1 MDKFRIDQY
10 RKRFGYK
17 STYREILIIM
27 KLTLALVLAFGLG
40 AHARALAQKVT
51 LSNKNISLEQLFK
64 EIKRQTSYRF
74 MFEEGLLDHTEQVSI
89 DLKDVSLETVL
100 QKAFKNQPLS
110 FQIYDGTVIV
120 KKKPVTIES
129 FIQNKVHGI
138 VKDERNQPF
147 AGVSVRVAGKNV
159 TAVTD
164 SRGAYEIQAS
174 VGDSLRF
181 TFVGYKMKTLA
192 VKGVSLNLSLQLDEG
207 QGLDEVVVV
216 GYQQQSLR
224 KTTSAVQV
232 VSGKQIENLPA
243 PSFEALLQG
252 RVAGVNIQNFS
263 GAPGVRNTFTVRG
276 NSTISSGFNT
286 EDFDLARTM
295 STPLY
300 IIDGI
305 PLTITDLEGSST
317 TGTNYLAGINVNDI
331 ESIVVQKDAAATAVW
346 GSRGANGVIVITTK
360 KGKLGTPQIRLSA
373 YSGITQKPALQRT
386 YAGAEER
393 RLKMGLLQ
401 EYGSYGQ
408 LGTIPQMLTDSLN
421 PSYNNATD
429 WQELFYQTG
438 IIQNY
443 DANISAGNDIL
454 NYRLSLNHYNE
465 EGIIRSTGLKRYS
478 MRGNFDFRLSPKVNS
493 SLILSASRTDRKRG
507 LGRSRGLV
515 DENLPVDPTEL
526 PSSFVRLGQ
535 VDYDFYYG
543 LYDKLRDKNVS
554 DAFSIYSQTNV
565 KLLKGL
571 EYSFQGSISANV
583 DNRDRFF
590 PAELDANGVSNAFSN
605 ASRYSSYYLA
615 NVLTYTNSWK
625 DQHNLAITA
634 MQSFQY
640 DEKKRTYI
648 NGNNVPTDDI
658 QVVTGIAQRDL
669 SGWSDFQEAG
679 LLSYLGQFSYDYKG
693 KYLLSTSVRA
703 DASSRFGKNSRWGY
717 FPAVSAGWVASDEA
731 FMKNITWLNLL
742 KFRASYGLSGT
753 LPDNFYAPFN
763 VWDIST
769 NTYDGITMATPNFA
783 NPITQPDLTWN
794 KSRQLNIG
802 ADINLFD
809 NRLNVTVDTYR
820 KETINP
826 IMGFPYPF
834 YTGFTTLTYNVPLN
848 IINEG
853 VDLLIQTRNLPSS
866 SKLQWNTN
874 FNLSYNRNR
883 LASLPNG
890 NRGFYM
896 SSQGY
901 NQSLLYNVGNA
912 VYTWGQMIYQGVY
925 SHLNQIPVNP
935 LTGEKLTYWTGNRK
949 VVPGDPNWYDVNSD
963 YDVWDRQDLQPTGNP
978 NPSFTGGLYNEF
990 TYKGFSIAALFTFTL
1005 GRDIINNYQANQYA
1019 GVWNYGNINNFANRR
1034 LPDFDGLNYWTPSK
1048 AQDPNYKA
1056 DFPSLNPYGNNYY
1069 QFLPFSTLWN
1079 ENGNFV
1085 RLKMISLGYNFSSN
1099 LLQKLGIKNARI
1111 YSIIDNL
1118 FIVQSS
1124 SVPDAELVTPQ
1135 GEYSGGAYPLPRK
1148 YTLGLEVTF

>member
-1 MDKFRIDQY
+1 MDKFPNGQY
-10 RKRFGYK
+10 RGWYGLVLTCRKK
-17 STYREILIIM
+17 ILVT
-27 KLTLALVLAFGLG
+27 KLTLVLVLTFSLSLQASV
-40 AHARALAQKVT
+40 LAQKLT
-51 LSNKNISLEQLFK
+51 LSKKNISLEQLFN
-64 EIKRQTSYRF
+64 EIKKQTDYRF
-74 MFEEGLLDHTEQVSI
+74 IFEEDLLTGTER
-89 DLKDVSLETVL
+89 VSLNLRDVTLAELLTE
-100 QKAFKNQPLS
+100 AFRNQNLS
-110 FQIYDGTVIV
+110 FQIHDGTVVV
-120 KKKPVTIES
+120 KRLRSKFLQE
-129 FIQNKVHGI
+129 KVSGT
-138 VKDERNQPF
+138 VKDEKNQPF
-147 AGVSVRVAGKNV
+147 AGVSIRVVGKNV
-159 TAVTD
+159 YTV
-164 SRGAYEIQAS
+164 SNEQGAFELNAAQ
-174 VGDSLRF
+174 GDSLRF
-181 TFVGYKMKTLA
+181 SFVGYKTETVA
-192 VKGVSLNLSLQLDEG
+192 VQGNLLNLSMQLDDNRDLE
-207 QGLDEVVVV
+207 EVVVV

-317 TGTNYLAGINVNDI
+317 TGTNFLAGINVNDI

-346 GSRGANGVIVITTK
+346 GSRGANGVVVINTK
-360 KGKLGTPQIRLSA
+360 KGATGKPQVRLSA
-373 YSGITQKPALQRT
+373 YTGVSQRPELQRT

-393 RLKMGLLQ
+393 RLKIGLLE
-401 EYGSYGQ
+401 EYGSHNQ
-408 LGTIPQMLTDSLN
+408 LQNIPQMLTDSLN

-438 IIQNY
+438 LVQNY
-443 DANISAGNDIL
+443 DVNVSAGNEIL
-454 NYRLSLNHYNE
+454 NYRLSFNHYNE
-465 EGIIRSTGLKRYS
+465 DGIIRNTGFKRYA
-478 MRGNFDFRLSPKVNS
+478 MRGNFDFRISPKLNS
-493 SLILSASRTDRKRG
+493 NLVISASRTDRKRG

-515 DENLPVDPTEL
+515 DENLPIDPTQL

-535 VDYDFYYG
+535 NDYDFYYG
-543 LYDKLRDKNVS
+543 LYDRLRDKNIT
-554 DAFSIYSQTNV
+554 DAFSLYSQTNI

-571 EYSFQGSISANV
+571 EYSFQGSISANL

-590 PAELDANGVSNAFSN
+590 PAELDANGVSSAFSN

-615 NVLTYTNSWK
+615 NVLTYTNSWR
-625 DQHNLAITA
+625 DAHNLVFTG

-640 DEKKRTYI
+640 DARNSTYVA
-648 NGNNVPTDDI
+648 GNNVPTDDI

-669 SGWSDFQEAG
+669 SGNSNFGETA
-679 LLSYLGQFSYDYKG
+679 LLSYMGQLAYDYKG
-693 KYLLSTSVRA
+693 KYLLSASWRA
-703 DASSRFGKNSRWGY
+703 DASSRFGANTKWGY
-717 FPAVSAGWVASDEA
+717 FPAASLGWLVSEET
-731 FMKNITWLNLL
+731 FMKDVNWINLF

-763 VWDIST
+763 VWDVT
-769 NTYDGITMATPNFA
+769 TQTYDGITMATPSFA

-794 KSRQLNIG
+794 KSRQLNVG
-802 ADINLFD
+802 ADMYLLS
-809 NRLNVTVDTYR
+809 NRLNITVDAYR

-848 IINEG
+848 ILNEG

-866 SKLQWNTN
+866 SALQWNTN

-883 LASLPNG
+883 LASLPQG
-890 NRGFYM
+890 NRGFFT

-901 NQSLLYNVGNA
+901 NQQLLFNVGSP
-912 VYTWGQMIYQGVY
+912 VYTWGQMVYEGVY
-925 SHLNQIPVNP
+925 SHLNQIPINP
-935 LTGEKLTYWTGNRK
+935 LTGEKLTYWTGNRQ
-949 VVPGDPNWYDVNSD
+949 VIPGDPIWQDVNGD
-963 YDVWDRQDLQPTGNP
+963 YDVWDRQDLQPTGDP
-978 NPSFTGGLYNEF
+978 NPTFTGGLYNEF
-990 TYKGFSIAALFTFTL
+990 SYKNFSISALFTFTL
-1005 GRDIINNYQANQYA
+1005 GRDIINNFMANQYA
-1019 GVWNYGNINNFANRR
+1019 GVWNYGNVNSYANRR
-1034 LPDFDGLNYWTPSK
+1034 LPDFDGINYWTPSR
-1048 AQDPNYKA
+1048 AESPDYQA

-1069 QFLPFSTLWN
+1069 QFLPFSTMWN

-1085 RLKMISLGYNFSSN
+1085 RLKMVSLGYNFKPQ
-1099 LLQKLGIKNARI
+1099 LLSRLGLKNARV
-1111 YSIIDNL
+1111 YSMIDNL
-1118 FIVQSS
+1118 FILQSS

-1135 GEYSGGAYPLPRK
+1135 GEYSGGAYPLPKK
-1148 YTLGLEVTF
+1148 YTIGLEVTF

>member
-1 MDKFRIDQY
+1 MDKFPIGQY
-10 RKRFGYK
+10 HDRYDYG
-17 STYREILIIM
+17 STWQKILLIM
-27 KLTLALVLAFGLG
+27 KLTLALMVAINLGLHASALGQKLTVLN
-40 AHARALAQKVT
+40 RSIT
-51 LSNKNISLEQLFK
+51 LEELFN
-64 EIKRQTSYRF
+64 EIKRQTNYRF
-74 MFEEGLLDHTEQVSI
+74 IYEERLLDHTE
-89 DLKDVSLETVL
+89 KVSLNVKDAPLEDVL
-100 QKAFKNQPLS
+100 KQALAHQKLT
-110 FQIYDGTVIV
+110 FQVYDGTIVV
-120 KKKPVTIES
+120 KKLTDEPKKLFQQMIRGE
-129 FIQNKVHGI
+129 
-138 VKDERNQPF
+138 VKDENNRPL
-147 AGVSVRVAGKNV
+147 AGVSVRLLSQN
-159 TAVTD
+159 TFAVTNEN
-164 SRGAYEIQAS
+164 GVYEIRGS

-181 TFVGYKMKTLA
+181 SFVGYKAKTLIIST
-192 VKGVSLNLSLQLDEG
+192 VTLNVYMEIDEG
-207 QGLDEVVVV
+207 MGLDEVVVV

-232 VSGKQIENLPA
+232 ISGKQIENLPA

-286 EDFDLARTM
+286 EDFDFARTM

-305 PLTITDLEGSST
+305 PLTITDLEGAST

-346 GSRGANGVIVITTK
+346 GSRGANGVVVINTK
-360 KGKLGTPQIRLSA
+360 KGATGRPQVRLSA
-373 YSGITQKPALQRT
+373 YTGLSQRPELQRT

-401 EYGSYGQ
+401 EYGNHTQ
-408 LGTIPQMLTDSLN
+408 LGAIPQMLTDSLN

-438 IIQNY
+438 IVQNY
-443 DANISAGNDIL
+443 DANISAGNEIL
-454 NYRLSLNHYNE
+454 NYRLAFNHYNE
-465 EGIIRSTGLKRYS
+465 DGIIRNTGFKRYS
-478 MRGNFDFRLSPKVNS
+478 MRGNFDFRISPKVNS
-493 SLILSASRTDRKRG
+493 NLVLSASRTDRKRG
-507 LGRSRGLV
+507 LGRSRGLI
-515 DENLPVDPTEL
+515 DENLPIDPAQL
-526 PSSFVRLGQ
+526 PSSFVRLGEA
-535 VDYDFYYG
+535 DYDFYYG
-543 LYDKLRDKNVS
+543 LYDKLRDKNIT
-554 DAFSIYSQTNV
+554 DAFSIYSQTNIS
-565 KLLKGL
+565 LLKGL

-590 PAELDANGVSNAFSN
+590 PSELDANGVSSAFSN

-615 NVLTYTNSWK
+615 NVFTYTNNWIEK
-625 DQHNLAITA
+625 HNLVFTG

-640 DEKKRTYI
+640 DARNSTYVG
-648 NGNNVPTDDI
+648 GNNVPTDDI

-669 SGWSDFQEAG
+669 FGNSNFAETG
-679 LLSYLGQFSYDYKG
+679 LLSYMGQLAYDYKS
-693 KYLLSTSVRA
+693 KYLLSASWRA
-703 DASSRFGKNSRWGY
+703 DASSRFGRNTKWGY
-717 FPAVSAGWVASDEA
+717 FPAASLGWLASEEN
-731 FMKNITWLNLL
+731 FMEDMKWVDLL

-763 VWDIST
+763 VWDVST
-769 NTYDGITMATPNFA
+769 STYNGVTLANPSFA

-802 ADINLFD
+802 ADVYLLNS
-809 NRLNVTVDTYR
+809 RLNVTIDAYR

-848 IINEG
+848 ILNEG

-866 SKLQWNTN
+866 SALQWNTN

-890 NRGFYM
+890 NRGFYT

-901 NQSLLYNVGNA
+901 NQQLLFNVGSP

-925 SHLNQIPVNP
+925 SHLNEIPVNP
-935 LTGEKLTYWTGNRK
+935 LTGEKLTYWTGNRQ
-949 VVPGDPNWYDVNSD
+949 VVPGDPIWYDVNGD
-963 YDVWDRQDLQPTGNP
+963 YDVWDYQDLLPTGDP

-990 TYKGFSIAALFTFTL
+990 TYKNFSISALFTFTL
-1005 GRDIINNYQANQYA
+1005 GRDIINNFMSNQYA
-1019 GVWNYGNINNFANRR
+1019 GVWNYGNLNNYANRR
-1034 LPDFDGLNYWTPSK
+1034 LPDFDELNYWTPTK
-1048 AQDPNYKA
+1048 AQNPSYQA
-1056 DFPSLNPYGNNYY
+1056 DFPSLNPYDNNYY
-1069 QFLPFSTLWN
+1069 QFLPFGTMWN
-1079 ENGNFV
+1079 ENGSFV
-1085 RLKMISLGYNFSSN
+1085 RLKMVTLGYDFNPK
-1099 LLQKLGIKNARI
+1099 LLNRLGIKNARI
-1111 YSIIDNL
+1111 YSMIDNL
-1118 FIVQSS
+1118 FIIQSS

-1135 GEYSGGAYPLPRK
+1135 GEYSGGAYPLPKK
-1148 YTLGLEVTF
+1148 YTFGLEVTF